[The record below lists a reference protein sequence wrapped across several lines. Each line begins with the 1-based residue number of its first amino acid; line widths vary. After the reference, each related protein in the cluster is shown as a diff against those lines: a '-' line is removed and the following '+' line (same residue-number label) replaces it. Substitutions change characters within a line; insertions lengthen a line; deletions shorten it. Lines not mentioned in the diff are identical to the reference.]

1 MQWCSGQSC
10 DSIFEEEE
18 QEEKDSE
25 FRSFWWFSDN
35 GLSHSS
41 AFYHMSGLGNQM
53 TNFVFLLKK
62 KKKKKKGEN
71 MFILTSENYRHQTLS
86 FFFFFFGF
94 IFCFYWT
101 LFKTQSSNNSKCSIF
116 QWISLTKRLKF
127 KYEQKSM

>member
-35 GLSHSS
+35 GLSHRS
-41 AFYHMSGLGNQM
+41 AFYYMSGLGNQM

-62 KKKKKKGEN
+62 KKKNKGEN

-86 FFFFFFGF
+86 HCLFFFS
-94 IFCFYWT
+94 FCFYWT
-101 LFKTQSSNNSKCSIF
+101 LFKTQSSNNSKCSMS
-116 QWISLTKRLKF
+116 QWIPLTKRLKF